1 MAWFPKIHSP
11 CPYKANLASVMDGD
25 FCNACERNVH
35 DISAM
40 SDTERRAFLSDCQED
55 VCVSYSTLGKLVAAT
70 VGSGMM
76 AMAAPAAAQDANAAP
91 ATDAAPQSLPDYD
104 EDYYGMEIIVGGIRA
119 KQDLQWEEHQDKAL
133 PVLPVIVDVEDV

>member
-35 DISAM
+35 DITAM
-40 SDTERRAFLSDCQED
+40 SDGERRAFLSDCQED

-70 VGSGMM
+70 VGTGMM
-76 AMAAPAAAQDANAAP
+76 AMATPAAAQDTQGAPTTDAGTQAAP
-91 ATDAAPQSLPDYD
+91 EEEWDY
-104 EDYYGMEIIVGGIRA
+104 GLEIIVGGLRA
-119 KQDLQWEEHQDKAL
+119 KQDVEWEQHQDAAL
-133 PVLPVIVDVEDV
+133 PSLPVITDAEDV